1 MMAENK
7 LTQQNREERDQGSRA
22 NTARPMTWAPPTLL
36 PDPAPQEGWQF
47 RWIRISTQG
56 QNDPSNLSSKL
67 REGWEPCRA
76 QDHPEI
82 QLFVDP
88 ASQFKDNIVVGGLML
103 CKTPSEMVAQRDAWF
118 RKQAES
124 QMQSVDNNFL
134 RESDPRMPLFNE
146 RKTSVTFGKG
156 F

>member
-1 MMAENK
+1 MAENK
-7 LTQQNREERDQGSRA
+7 LTQQTREDRDQGSRA

-36 PDPAPQEGWQF
+36 PDPAPQEGWEF

-146 RKTSVTFGKG
+146 RKSSVTFGKG

>member
-7 LTQQNREERDQGSRA
+7 LTQQNREERDQGSRV

-146 RKTSVTFGKG
+146 RKSSVTFGKG

>member
-1 MMAENK
+1 MAENK
-7 LTQQNREERDQGSRA
+7 LTQQTREDRDQGSRA

-36 PDPAPQEGWQF
+36 PDPAPQEGWEF

-76 QDHPEI
+76 QDHPES

-146 RKTSVTFGKG
+146 RSTKVTFGKG
-156 F
+156 I

>member
-7 LTQQNREERDQGSRA
+7 LTQQNREERDQGSRV

>member
-7 LTQQNREERDQGSRA
+7 LTQQNREERDQGSRV

-36 PDPAPQEGWQF
+36 PDPAPQEGWEF

-67 REGWEPCRA
+67 REGWEPVRA
-76 QDHPEI
+76 VDHPEI

>member
-7 LTQQNREERDQGSRA
+7 LTQQNREERDQGSRV

-47 RWIRISTQG
+47 RWIRISSQG

>member
-22 NTARPMTWAPPTLL
+22 STARPMTWTPPTLL
-36 PDPAPQEGWQF
+36 PDPAPQEGWEF

-67 REGWEPCRA
+67 REGWEPVRA
-76 QDHPEI
+76 VDHPEI

-88 ASQFKDNIVVGGLML
+88 ASQFKDNVVVGGLML

-118 RKQAES
+118 RRQAES

-146 RKTSVTFGKG
+146 RTTKVTFGKG
-156 F
+156 I